1 MPVPLLSTARFHAA
15 LLAACIAAGPAAAEA
30 QTGGVTGS
38 VVDAQGLA
46 LPGVLVEIR
55 TDDGVR
61 AGSDV
66 TDRIGAFA
74 VAEIEP
80 GPYRLTAD
88 LIGFETYE
96 TAIDV
101 GPDGAEVAATLAIRQ
116 FTQELT
122 VTGMMPDVATEQ
134 VVPARRIEQ
143 RVAQD
148 LALSLREQ
156 TGVTAVRRG
165 AVNLDPAVRGLYAEQ
180 IGVFVDGTRTFA
192 AGPARMDSGLSHVSP
207 HALQSVRVVRGPYA
221 LTWGPG
227 ALSAIRA
234 DTFRPAFA
242 DGDFRLNGRAG
253 YNHGSNGGA
262 NDGYAGLWGS
272 NGGLR
277 FTFQHNTRRGG
288 DYTDGNRDVVPGG
301 YESYDTR
308 WSLGGRLN
316 ERTLIEYSG
325 GYQEQND
332 LDYPGRI
339 LDATYFH
346 TRSHAVDLVH
356 APDAGPVREIAAQA
370 YRNAKDH
377 RMNNDAKPTAMDMAG
392 RRPPFGLDIDLP
404 ASSDT
409 TGGRFHVDLGRG
421 ALRSKVGADVYRL
434 GQTAERTIARR
445 SDGRVMFTD
454 VVWPDARVTNTG
466 AYGQLLYNRGRAAL
480 GGTLRVD
487 DERADAGAVSTFFTE
502 HAAGDLSQ
510 RNTNVSAA
518 ASLGL
523 DVWANTVLNLG
534 VGRAVRNPSVLERYS
549 DRFPAVKFQTAAEF
563 MGDPTLVPEKSRE
576 LNAGLV
582 SVLGRLVT
590 EFDFFYR
597 VIDDYITVVPDAG
610 VPKRLPLSPP
620 VVFRYTQGGEARFI
634 GFDVRTETPLGRWFD
649 VHVSLSYVHAED
661 TFFDEPLFGIPPLE
675 ERYGFRVHTP
685 DGGHWME
692 MVVTTQHGQDRV
704 ATTRFEVP
712 TEGWTTADLHAGLA
726 VSDGLTIRAGVRNLA
741 DRYYVNHLNSFNP
754 FTGMRIAEVGRST
767 YVGAEYGF

>member
-1 MPVPLLSTARFHAA
+1 M
-15 LLAACIAAGPAAAEA
+15 LLAAGLAAAPAAARA
-30 QTGGVTGS
+30 QTGDVTGT

-46 LPGVLVEIR
+46 LPGVVIEIG
-55 TDDGVR
+55 TGDGAR
-61 AGSDV
+61 AGSGV
-66 TDRIGAFA
+66 TDRTGSFQ
-74 VAEIEP
+74 VTDIEP
-80 GPYRLTAD
+80 GAYRLTAD
-88 LIGFETYE
+88 LVGFETWE
-96 TAIDV
+96 ATIDV
-101 GPDGAEVAATLAIRQ
+101 GPDGAEVAAVLAIRQ
-116 FTQELT
+116 FAQELT
-122 VTGMMPDVATEQ
+122 VTGMMPGVATEQ

-148 LALSLREQ
+148 LALSLRDQ
-156 TGVTAVRRG
+156 TGVTALRRG

-207 HALQSVRVVRGPYA
+207 HALQSIRVVRGPYA
-221 LTWGPG
+221 LTWGAG
-227 ALSAIRA
+227 TLSAIRA

-242 DGDFRLNGRAG
+242 EGDFRVNGRAG

-277 FTFQHNTRRGG
+277 FTFQHNTRTGG
-288 DYTDGNRDVVPGG
+288 DYTDGNRDAVPGG
-301 YESYDTR
+301 YESFDTR

-316 ERTLIEYSG
+316 ERTLLEYSG
-325 GYQEQND
+325 GYQAQND

-339 LDATYFH
+339 LDATYFQ

-356 APDAGPVREIAAQA
+356 TPAAGPVREVAAKA

-377 RMNNDAKPTAMDMAG
+377 RMNNDAKPTAMDMPG
-392 RRPPFGLDIDLP
+392 RRPPFGLAVDLP

-421 ALRSKVGADVYRL
+421 DLRSKVGADVYRL
-434 GQTAERTIARR
+434 AQTAERTISRR
-445 SDGRVMFTD
+445 SDGRVLFSD

-466 AYGQLLYNRGRAAL
+466 AYGQVLYNRGRAAL
-480 GGTLRVD
+480 GGTVRVD
-487 DERADAGAVSTFFTE
+487 HERAGAGAVSPFFAE

-563 MGDPTLVPEKSRE
+563 MGDPGLAPEKSRE
-576 LNAGLV
+576 LNVGLV
-582 SVLGRLVT
+582 SVLGRTVT
-590 EFDFFYR
+590 ELDVFYR
-597 VIDDYITVVPDAG
+597 VIDDYITVAPDPG

-620 VVFRYTQGGEARFI
+620 LVFRYTQGGEARFV

-649 VHVSLSYVHAED
+649 VHASLSFVRAED
-661 TFFDEPLFGIPPLE
+661 TFFDEPLFGIPALE
-675 ERYGFRVHTP
+675 ERYGFRAHTP
-685 DGGHWME
+685 DGGRWME
-692 MVVTTQHGQDRV
+692 LVVTRQHGQDRV
-704 ATTRFEVP
+704 ATARFEVP
-712 TEGWTTADLHAGLA
+712 TDGWTTADLHAGVA

-741 DRYYVNHLNSFNP
+741 DVYYVNHLNSFNP